1 MLTEKILEV
10 RNLSVEFY
18 KGQKVIQAL
27 RDASITLKRNEAL
40 GIVGESGCGKTTLAL
55 SVLKLI
61 QEREGKIVSGEI
73 LFDGEDL
80 LRLSDEKLLQIR
92 GDRISIIFQDPFT
105 SLNPVFIVGN
115 QVAEALAL
123 HKKENLSTHHM
134 EKEIVKLLEL
144 VKMPKPKDTMLS
156 YPHQLSGGM
165 QQRVMIAI
173 ALSSNPE
180 ILIADE
186 PTTALDVTIQKEI
199 LGLLAELQKKLGLS
213 VLLITHDFGI
223 VTQVCQRVSVMYAG
237 IIVEEASTSEI
248 FNNPLHPYT
257 KGLLESLPSRN
268 EPPGSTQREKRR
280 LKAISGQ
287 VPDPSNLPSGCKFHP
302 RCPIVSEQ
310 CKPEEPE
317 FREIVK
323 NHWVR
328 CIRVPAKVVIKVV

>member
-1 MLTEKILEV
+1 MEKILDV
-10 RNLSVEFY
+10 KNLSVEFY
-18 KGQKVIQAL
+18 KGGKVIHAL
-27 RDASITLKRNEAL
+27 RGTSLVLKRNEVL
-40 GIVGESGCGKTTLAL
+40 GIVGESGCGKSTLAL

-61 QEREGKIVSGEI
+61 PEKEGRVVSGEI
-73 LFDGEDL
+73 LFKGEDL

-105 SLNPVFIVGN
+105 SLNPVFRTADQI
-115 QVAEALAL
+115 AESLTL
-123 HKKENLSTHHM
+123 HKKENLSTHQM
-134 EKEIVKLLEL
+134 EKEIIKLLEL
-144 VKMPKPKDTMLS
+144 VKMDKPKDTMLS

-199 LGLLAELQKKLGLS
+199 LNLLTELQKKLGLS
-213 VLLITHDFGI
+213 VILITHDFGI
-223 VTQVCQRVSVMYAG
+223 IAQTCQRVSVMYAG

-248 FNNPLHPYT
+248 FRNPLHPYT
-257 KGLLESLPSRN
+257 KGLLESLPSRE
-268 EPPGSTQREKRR
+268 EPPSSSQGEKRR
-280 LKAISGQ
+280 LKAIPGQ

-302 RCPIVSEQ
+302 RCPKVIED
-310 CKPEEPE
+310 CKLEEPML
-317 FREIVK
+317 REIVK

-328 CIRVPAKVVIKVV
+328 CIRVAY